1 MTYLRQVFD
10 AGITQGSTLQSAP
23 LKTGRVDAVEK
34 FDVIIIGAGAAG
46 LFCAAQAGQRGR
58 RVLLLDNGKK
68 PGRKILMSGGGRC
81 NFTNMYTEPAAYLS
95 HNPHFCKSALAR
107 YTQWDFIDLVNRH
120 GIAYHEKT
128 LGQLFCD
135 DSAAQIVDMLVAEC
149 DKGQVTLRLRSEVLS
164 VTRDEAGYRLQL
176 NGATVQAEK
185 LVIASGGLSMPG
197 LGATPFG
204 YKIAEQFGL
213 NVFPTRAALVPFTLH
228 KPLLERL
235 QALSGVAV
243 DTTIEAQDG
252 TLFKEAMLFTHR
264 GLSGP
269 AVLQISSYWQPGE
282 HISVNLSPATSLD
295 EFINVQRAAHPN
307 LSLKNSLAKLLPKRL
322 VEVLQEMEQIPDVS
336 LKQLNSKQ
344 QAELVQTLH
353 QWRVQPNGTE
363 GYRTAEVTLGG
374 VDTTQLSSKTMEA
387 RDVPGLYFI
396 GEVVDVTGWLGG
408 YNFQWAWS
416 SAWAC
421 AQAV

>member
-1 MTYLRQVFD
+1 MEQ
-10 AGITQGSTLQSAP
+10 
-23 LKTGRVDAVEK
+23 

-81 NFTNMYTEPAAYLS
+81 NFTNLYTEPAAYLS

-120 GIAYHEKT
+120 QIAWHEKT

-135 DSAAQIVDMLVAEC
+135 DSAQQIVDLLLAEC
-149 DKGQVTLRLRSEVLS
+149 EKGQVTLRLRSEVLS
-164 VTRDEAGYRLQL
+164 VTRDDSGYTLQL
-176 NGATVQAEK
+176 NGSTVQAEK

-197 LGATPFG
+197 LGASPFG

-213 NVFPTRAALVPFTLH
+213 TVFPTRAALVPFTLH
-228 KPLLERL
+228 KPLLEQL
-235 QALSGVAV
+235 QTLSGVALE
-243 DTTIEAQDG
+243 TTIDAQDG
-252 TLFKEAMLFTHR
+252 TRFKEAMLFTHR

-269 AVLQISSYWQPGE
+269 AVLQISSYWLPGE
-282 HISVNLSPATSLD
+282 FVTIDLSPATPLD
-295 EFINVQRAAHPN
+295 AFLTVQREAHPN
-307 LSLKNSLAKLLPKRL
+307 LSLKNSLAKILPKRL
-322 VEVLQEMEQIPDVS
+322 VEVLQTLKVVPDIT

-344 QAELVQTLH
+344 QAELVLTLH
-353 QWRVQPNGTE
+353 AWRIQPNGTE

-387 RDVPGLYFI
+387 RTVPGLYFI

-421 AQAV
+421 AQAL

>member
-1 MTYLRQVFD
+1 MEQ
-10 AGITQGSTLQSAP
+10 
-23 LKTGRVDAVEK
+23 

-46 LFCAAQAGQRGR
+46 LFCAAQAGQRGLS
-58 RVLLLDNGKK
+58 VLLLDNGKK

-81 NFTNMYTEPAAYLS
+81 NFTNLYTEPAAYLS

-107 YTQWDFIDLVNRH
+107 YTQWDFIDMVNRH
-120 GIAYHEKT
+120 GIAWHEKT

-135 DSAAQIVDMLVAEC
+135 DSAQQIVDLLLAEC
-149 DKGQVTLRLRSEVLS
+149 DKGNVTLRLRSEVLS
-164 VTRDEAGYRLQL
+164 VERDESGYTLQL
-176 NGATVQAEK
+176 NGSTVQAKK

-213 NVFPTRAALVPFTLH
+213 NVYPTRAALVPFTLH
-228 KPLLERL
+228 KPLLEQL
-235 QALSGVAV
+235 QTLSGVAL
-243 DTTIEAQDG
+243 DTTIDAQDG
-252 TLFKEAMLFTHR
+252 TRFKEAMLFTHR

-269 AVLQISSYWQPGE
+269 AVLQISSYWLPGE
-282 HISVNLSPATSLD
+282 FVTIDLLPATPL
-295 EFINVQRAAHPN
+295 EAFLTAQREAHPN
-307 LSLKNSLAKLLPKRL
+307 LSLKNSLAKILPKRL
-322 VEVLQEMEQIPDVS
+322 VEVLQALKVVPDIT

-344 QAELVQTLH
+344 QTELAQTLH
-353 QWRVQPNGTE
+353 AWRIQPNGTE

-387 RDVPGLYFI
+387 RAVPGLYFI
-396 GEVVDVTGWLGG
+396 GEVADVTGWLGG

-421 AQAV
+421 AQAL

>member
-1 MTYLRQVFD
+1 MEQ
-10 AGITQGSTLQSAP
+10 
-23 LKTGRVDAVEK
+23 

-81 NFTNMYTEPAAYLS
+81 NFTNLYTEPAAYLS

-120 GIAYHEKT
+120 GIAWHEKT

-135 DSAAQIVDMLVAEC
+135 DSAQQIVDLLMAEC
-149 DKGQVTLRLRSEVLS
+149 DRGNVTLRLRSEVLS
-164 VTRDEAGYRLQL
+164 VTRGEHGYTLQL
-176 NGATVQAEK
+176 NGSTVQAEK

-197 LGATPFG
+197 LGASPFG

-213 NVFPTRAALVPFTLH
+213 SVFPTRAALVPFTLH
-228 KPLLERL
+228 KPLLEQL
-235 QALSGVAV
+235 QTLSGVAL
-243 DTTIEAQDG
+243 DTTIDAQDG
-252 TLFKEAMLFTHR
+252 TRFKEAMLFTHR

-282 HISVNLSPATSLD
+282 FVTVDLSPATPLAP
-295 EFINVQRAAHPN
+295 FLTAQRDAHPN
-307 LSLKNSLAKLLPKRL
+307 LSLKNSLAKILPKRL
-322 VEVLQEMEQIPDVS
+322 VEVLQALNVVPDVT
-336 LKQLNSKQ
+336 LKQLNSRQ
-344 QAELVQTLH
+344 QTELAQTLH
-353 QWRVQPNGTE
+353 AWRIQPNGTE

-387 RDVPGLYFI
+387 RAVPGLYFI
-396 GEVVDVTGWLGG
+396 GEVADVTGWLGG

-421 AQAV
+421 AQAL

>member
-1 MTYLRQVFD
+1 MEQ
-10 AGITQGSTLQSAP
+10 
-23 LKTGRVDAVEK
+23 

-81 NFTNMYTEPAAYLS
+81 NFTNLYTEPAAYLS

-120 GIAYHEKT
+120 GIAWHEKT

-135 DSAAQIVDMLVAEC
+135 DSAQKIVDLLLAEC
-149 DKGQVTLRLRSEVLS
+149 DKGNVTLRLRSEVLS
-164 VTRDEAGYRLQL
+164 VARDESGYTLQL
-176 NGATVQAEK
+176 NGSTVQAEK

-213 NVFPTRAALVPFTLH
+213 SVFPTRAALVPFTLH
-228 KPLLERL
+228 KPLLEQL
-235 QALSGVAV
+235 QTLSGVALE
-243 DTTIEAQDG
+243 TTIDAQDG
-252 TLFKEAMLFTHR
+252 TRFKEAMLFTHR

-269 AVLQISSYWQPGE
+269 AVLQISSYWLPGE
-282 HISVNLSPATSLD
+282 FVTIDLSPATPL
-295 EFINVQRAAHPN
+295 EAFLTAQREAHPN
-307 LSLKNSLAKLLPKRL
+307 LSLKNSLAKILPKRL
-322 VEVLQEMEQIPDVS
+322 VEVLQALKVVPDIT

-344 QAELVQTLH
+344 QTELAQTLH
-353 QWRVQPNGTE
+353 AWRIQPNGTE

-387 RDVPGLYFI
+387 RAVPGLYFI
-396 GEVVDVTGWLGG
+396 GEVADVTGWLGG

-421 AQAV
+421 AQAL